1 MALLRCTCL
10 WDDHQDARTAPD
22 PTCPA
27 HPQESV
33 MATIPCNCHRPGVHC
48 YAHPDGPVCT
58 CIRSG
63 EQGDTTHPVLI
74 PDPDCRQCGAPT
86 P

>member
-1 MALLRCTCL
+1 MA
-10 WDDHQDARTAPD
+10 P
-22 PTCPA
+22 
-27 HPQESV
+27 
-33 MATIPCNCHRPGVHC
+33 IPCNCHRPGVHC